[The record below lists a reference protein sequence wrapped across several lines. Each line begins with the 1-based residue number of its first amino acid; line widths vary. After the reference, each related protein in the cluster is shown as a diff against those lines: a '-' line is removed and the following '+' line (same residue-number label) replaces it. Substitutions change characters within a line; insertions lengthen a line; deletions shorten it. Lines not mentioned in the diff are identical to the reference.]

1 MASGAAFV
9 AVVVSLAAIVV
20 SVAVVV
26 VSVAVVVVGSVGLLE
41 VQVPRS

>member
-9 AVVVSLAAIVV
+9 
-20 SVAVVV
+20 VAVVV
-26 VSVAVVVVGSVGLLE
+26 LLVAVVVVGSVGLLE